1 LTNERDEIESP
12 RSEKFFGQ
20 SILHDFGNPKNEAV
34 DIRQENIQEF
44 TEKPID
50 QKADP
55 EPSVKGPTT
64 PEPQPELIVENK
76 EQSFEFDSKEGSAD
90 SEPDQE
96 IKTDK
101 G

>member
-1 LTNERDEIESP
+1 MTNERDEIESP

-20 SILHDFGNPKNEAV
+20 SILHDFGEPKNEAV
-34 DIRQENIQEF
+34 DIPEEKIPEF

-50 QKADP
+50 QKEDP
-55 EPSVKGPTT
+55 EPLVKRPAT
-64 PEPQPELIVENK
+64 PEPQPELTVENK
-76 EQSFEFDSKEGSAD
+76 EQSFDFDSEEGSAD